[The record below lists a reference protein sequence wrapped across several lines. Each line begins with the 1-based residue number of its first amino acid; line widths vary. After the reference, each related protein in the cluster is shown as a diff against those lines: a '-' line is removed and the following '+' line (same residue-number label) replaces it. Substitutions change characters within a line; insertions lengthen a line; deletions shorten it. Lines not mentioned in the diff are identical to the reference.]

1 MTNEIYEVTLT
12 NAEPVYVEAKS
23 KPAAIKAAY
32 ATISAR
38 KPSGSEVRALG
49 DANIIS
55 ATADADTLPVDF
67 DAGP

>member
-1 MTNEIYEVTLT
+1 MSNEIYEVILT
-12 NAEPVYVEAKS
+12 NATPVYVEAKS

-32 ATISAR
+32 ATVSAR
-38 KPSGSEVRALG
+38 KLSGSEVRGLG

-55 ATADADTLPVDF
+55 AASDDHDF

>member
-38 KPSGSEVRALG
+38 KLSGSEVRALG

-55 ATADADTLPVDF
+55 AAADADTLPIDF